1 MEPHKLRVIVME
13 QDIQKVSLDRKPEM
27 LEELKTKI
35 QEKCKLQHEF
45 SVRYEDPDFD
55 NALCNLD
62 DVGDLPATRA
72 TVKVIPLMVTATTT
86 STSDASSASDD
97 TEILS
102 QHSSTSSM
110 RQEAWPEF
118 LAFQISQLM

>member
-1 MEPHKLRVIVME
+1 ME
-13 QDIQKVSLDRKPEM
+13 QDIQKVSQDGKPEM
-27 LEELKTKI
+27 VEELKTKI
-35 QEKCKLQHEF
+35 KEKCKLQHDL
-45 SVRYEDPDFD
+45 SVMYEDPDFD

-62 DVGDLPATRA
+62 DVGDLPGTRA

-86 STSDASSASDD
+86 STSDTSCASDD

-110 RQEAWPEF
+110 R
-118 LAFQISQLM
+118 